1 MAENILIIEDSPTQ
15 ALRMQIALQSQG
27 FTVAIANQSKE
38 ALEQA
43 KNNPPDI
50 VLSDVRMPG
59 MNGFELAQAFQA
71 DPTLKSVPVLLTSA
85 TATEEEDKVE
95 AANSGAKGLLEKGM
109 DPAALAAA
117 LRSAIQEG

>member
-1 MAENILIIEDSPTQ
+1 VAESVLIIEDSPTQ

-27 FTVAIANQSKE
+27 FAVEIANQSKE

-43 KNNPPDI
+43 KVHPPDV

-59 MNGFELAQAFQA
+59 MNGFELAQAFQQDA
-71 DPTLKSVPVLLTSA
+71 ALKSVPVLLTSA

-95 AANSGAKGLLEKGM
+95 AERSGAKGLVEKGM
-109 DPAALAAA
+109 DPAALAEA
-117 LRSAIQEG
+117 LRSAIQGG